1 MFAEQVEGFVLDLTA
16 LTKSDRIA
24 WERFPQHYPFQNN
37 LFVQDFI
44 QKHPQMDQNR
54 SYFFSHKNG
63 LVLFIRYTSG
73 NVTEAV
79 YIQKH
84 FGEPIIDLTEGYCME
99 DTVPDLGKAID
110 HVIEVDEALPD
121 GVYHFMG
128 DIEKLNT
135 SPDAEG

>member
-1 MFAEQVEGFVLDLTA
+1 MFAEQVEGFVLDLTV
-16 LTKSDRIA
+16 LTKSDLIA

-79 YIQKH
+79 YI
-84 FGEPIIDLTEGYCME
+84 
-99 DTVPDLGKAID
+99 
-110 HVIEVDEALPD
+110 
-121 GVYHFMG
+121 
-128 DIEKLNT
+128 
-135 SPDAEG
+135 

>member
-1 MFAEQVEGFVLDLTA
+1 MFAEQVEGFVLDLTV
-16 LTKSDRIA
+16 LTKSDLIA

-73 NVTEAV
+73 HVTEAV

-121 GVYHFMG
+121 GVYRFLW
-128 DIEKLNT
+128 DIRKDTPRSSE
-135 SPDAEG
+135 D